1 MTQPAAIR
9 VLVVDDHTLFR
20 RGLISLL
27 SGDARFEVVGE
38 VKAVLDGQPWIELVG
53 VRPLTEQIGDGS
65 LVHAGRG
72 FGAWERGEWRR
83 AV

>member
-38 VKAVLDGQPWIELVG
+38 A
-53 VRPLTEQIGDGS
+53 GDANEA
-65 LVHAGRG
+65 HQWPRDPA
-72 FGAWERGEWRR
+72 
-83 AV
+83 